1 VQRDLRALL
10 EELYDPLIEK
20 QVLEILLVPHNRNI
34 ESRKA
39 RGKTAQERRE
49 MRIFMDDAAVID
61 SLSEWIRGGEDG
73 KGFAR
78 RFVTEVMAFL
88 RSGMDMN
95 SFTTNVHY
103 HRKG

>member
-73 KGFAR
+73 KGW
-78 RFVTEVMAFL
+78 T
-88 RSGMDMN
+88 
-95 SFTTNVHY
+95 
-103 HRKG
+103 